1 MRPILLAEQ
10 KKSVVENTQNGPLPV
25 LRGEKHTKPLPNLN
39 KIKPNKSSLL
49 KETILETNALHQSSL
64 WVVTRPVEVTL
75 FWIPHKSYL
84 HP

>member
-49 KETILETNALHQSSL
+49 KETILETNALRQSSRVGCYKAGRGYFVL
-64 WVVTRPVEVTL
+64 DST
-75 FWIPHKSYL
+75 
-84 HP
+84 

>member
-49 KETILETNALHQSSL
+49 KETILETNALRQSSRGCYKAGRGYFVL
-64 WVVTRPVEVTL
+64 DST
-75 FWIPHKSYL
+75 
-84 HP
+84 

>member
-49 KETILETNALHQSSL
+49 KETILETNALHQSSCVGCYKAGRGYFVL
-64 WVVTRPVEVTL
+64 DST
-75 FWIPHKSYL
+75 
-84 HP
+84 